1 MSFYIN
7 EEIDTK
13 LNYKDISLIAV
24 AFGEFTRLNGD
35 SMDEEQK
42 KRMANLVNRLGVE
55 MHNNPK
61 NDEPNSH

>member
-7 EEIDTK
+7 EEIYTK
-13 LNYKDISLIAV
+13 LHYKDITLIAV

-55 MHNNPK
+55 MYNNLK
-61 NDEPNSH
+61 NDKPNSH